1 MVNILIILKFI
12 NILILSNNGKNGR
25 GFYILVMIFLTPAN
39 MSASSP
45 SSPTSGL
52 GRFSS
57 CQCTCSLYKFKL
69 LKQLYDFNTHQL
81 TQFKFKNRFLKI
93 LEYTCRV
100 NESLNISKPSLF
112 QYQQLK
118 VIHLLLTLSKT
129 NPVYVNIF
137 ICKNK
142 YKLKSRLIF

>member
-1 MVNILIILKFI
+1 MVNILITLKFI
-12 NILILSNNGKNGR
+12 NILILSDKGKNGR
-25 GFYILVMIFLTPAN
+25 GFHILVMILLTPTN

-57 CQCTCSLYKFKL
+57 CQCTSSLYEFKL

-93 LEYTCRV
+93 LEYTCGV
-100 NESLNISKPSLF
+100 NESLNISKPSSF
-112 QYQQLK
+112 QNI
-118 VIHLLLTLSKT
+118 V
-129 NPVYVNIF
+129 PVSTIKSHTFTFDLVKDKSC
-137 ICKNK
+137 ICKYVYLHK
-142 YKLKSRLIF
+142 